1 MNNQT
6 YSIERFCRLFW
17 FWLGSVLISALFFIL
32 NEGFDG
38 DITILVVLSSI
49 VTSILLYC
57 MLWALCD
64 DILERKGYTPKEI
77 PLVRIVF
84 LFGPFIFFY
93 ILALPVKTAPS
104 TVETST
110 DNKTTTTLETRNE
123 VICETCGYVNYC
135 DGSVKNDICKKCKM
149 PLEKTASSFW
159 KCPKCGKQNDS
170 SVRTCKDCGYQK

>member
-6 YSIERFCRLFW
+6 YSIERFCKLFW
-17 FWLGSVLISALFFIL
+17 FWLGSIFISGVLLAL
-32 NEGFDG
+32 NEDSGG
-38 DITILVVLSSI
+38 DIGFLVVLSMI
-49 VTSILLYC
+49 VTSILLYS

-64 DILERKGYTPKEI
+64 DILERKGYEPKEI
-77 PLVRIVF
+77 PLVRIVL

-93 ILALPVKTAPS
+93 ILALPVKKASSAVVSDNKS
-104 TVETST
+104 TV
-110 DNKTTTTLETRNE
+110 TLEKRNE

-149 PLEKTASSFW
+149 PLEKTTSSFW